1 MCAIWA
7 LVRTLG
13 LEGGYPFVG
22 VIAYT
27 PYAFGV
33 AVIAFAVALGL
44 RRWAA
49 AGLAGLAVALLA
61 LALVPRVSGG
71 PDDVEGTPLR
81 VMSANVL
88 KGRGDAEQL
97 LEHVREH
104 DVELLTVQ
112 ELTPEFAE
120 RFRRAGA
127 QSELPHSVLTAEDG
141 VIGSG
146 IYSSHPL
153 RGGPGHFADQA
164 RSTVE
169 LGPGAGLEVLSVHP
183 PIPNFDEAWRNGLR
197 ELPSTGDEA
206 LPWLLLGD
214 FNATWDHDEFR
225 DLVDRGYA
233 DAGER
238 MGQGLTP
245 TWPAT
250 DKPARYLPV
259 TIDHLLYDRERFG
272 VRDYEVLDL
281 DGSDHRPLYAELVL
295 RD

>member
-1 MCAIWA
+1 
-7 LVRTLG
+7 L
-13 LEGGYPFVG
+13 
-22 VIAYT
+22 
-27 PYAFGV
+27 
-33 AVIAFAVALGL
+33 
-44 RRWAA
+44 
-49 AGLAGLAVALLA
+49 LAVALA
-61 LALVPRVSGG
+61 PRVAGG
-71 PDDVEGTPLR
+71 PDEIDGTPLR
-81 VMSANVL
+81 VMTANVL
-88 KGRGDAEQL
+88 KGSGDAEQL

-120 RFRRAGA
+120 RFRRAGVDG
-127 QSELPHSVLTAEDG
+127 ELPFSVLTAKEG

-169 LGPGAGLEVLSVHP
+169 LSAPGVAVEVLSVHP
-183 PIPNFDEAWRNGLR
+183 PIPNYDEAWREGLR
-197 ELPSTGDEA
+197 EMPSTGAGEG
-206 LPWLLLGD
+206 PWLLLGD

-225 DLVDRGYA
+225 AVVDRGYA

-238 MGQGLTP
+238 MGEGLTP

-250 DKPARYLPV
+250 EKPARYLPV
-259 TIDHLLYDRERFG
+259 TIDHLLYDRDRFG

-281 DGSDHRPLYAELVL
+281 DGSDHRALYAELII